1 MAMREI
7 SDETRVVEPVG
18 MVRPM
23 PLDVPR
29 VNGFRQGYEP
39 AAAERLVADLK
50 GRLASQTRFAEEYR
64 SALEKARGDARGAEA
79 RIEDLK
85 RQVAELRH
93 AADSPFEAA
102 GKAGQALLDAARA
115 QGAKELA
122 DAKMRAKAVVDEAET
137 NARLTVEQAKAREK
151 EISDAAAKTL
161 ADAKAAAAETERR
174 NRAEC
179 EARTH
184 AADEATAR
192 AADARAKATAMLDSL
207 SGSLADLK
215 AGLKA

>member
-1 MAMREI
+1 MAMQEI
-7 SDETRVVEPVG
+7 SDETRVIEPVG
-18 MVRPM
+18 VVKPM

-50 GRLASQTRFAEEYR
+50 GRLATQTRFADEYR
-64 SALEKARGDARGAEA
+64 SALDKARGDIRGAEA
-79 RIEDLK
+79 RIDDLK

-93 AADSPFEAA
+93 TADSPFEAA

-115 QGAKELA
+115 QGAKALEESKA
-122 DAKMRAKAVVDEAET
+122 RAKAITDEAEM
-137 NARLTVEQAKAREK
+137 NARLKAREK
-151 EISDAAAKTL
+151 EISETAAKTL
-161 ADAKAAAAETERR
+161 ADAKEHAAELERR
-174 NRAEC
+174 NRDAC
-179 EARTH
+179 VARTR
-184 AADEATAR
+184 AADEAVAR

-207 SGSLADLK
+207 SGSIADLK